1 MFTLDVLNKE
11 VSMSEKPV
19 LTTTPKKPLI
29 SWQLPM
35 KRVLWALLPA
45 AFAGIYFFG
54 WRVLVLY
61 VVVNI
66 AGFLSEYIFA
76 RKYDQ
81 QVSSSVF
88 VTNMLFAMIIPP
100 ALPFWMA
107 AVGIVFGVVF
117 GKMVFG
123 GFGKNIFN
131 PALVGRAFI
140 YVTFAVYMTGMWS
153 EPFGG
158 ILGGL
163 FSYSP
168 DAVTSATILSTAK
181 GTMSS
186 VWLSAFLGNISGS
199 AGETSALFIILGGI
213 YLVIKKVA
221 NKEIIISTLI
231 GLIIPQTTLWYM
243 GIEEAID
250 PVTAMLTGG
259 FMLGLFFMTTDPVSA
274 PKTDIGKILYGLFI
288 GLMTSLIR
296 TFSVWPEGMMF
307 AILLGNMLGPIT
319 DYAITEQQ
327 KKKKA
332 KLSLQTAGE
341 VK

>member
-1 MFTLDVLNKE
+1 
-11 VSMSEKPV
+11 MS
-19 LTTTPKKPLI
+19 KKPII

-35 KRVLWALLPA
+35 KRVLWALAPSAL
-45 AFAGIYFFG
+45 AGIYFFG
-54 WRVLVLY
+54 LRVLLLY
-61 VVVNI
+61 IVVHI
-66 AGFLSEYIFA
+66 AGFLSEYVFA

-100 ALPFWMA
+100 TLPFWMA
-107 AVGIVFGVVF
+107 VVGIIFAVVF

-153 EPFGG
+153 EPYGG

-163 FSYSP
+163 LSYSP
-168 DAVTSATILSTAK
+168 DAVTAATVLSTAK
-181 GTMSS
+181 GTMNN
-186 VWLSAFLGNISGS
+186 VWLSAFLGNIAGS
-199 AGETSALFIILGGI
+199 AGETSALLIIVGGM

-221 NKEIIISTLI
+221 SKEIIVSTVI
-231 GLIIPQTTLWYM
+231 GFLIPQTILWYLSVKD
-243 GIEEAID
+243 AVD
-250 PVTAMLTGG
+250 PLTAMLTGG

-274 PKTDIGKILYGLFI
+274 PKTSVGKILYGLFI
-288 GLMTSLIR
+288 GLMTSMIR

-319 DYAITEQQ
+319 DYAITE
-327 KKKKA
+327 KKKKKKEKA
-332 KLSLQTAGE
+332 ASQMSEE

>member
-1 MFTLDVLNKE
+1 MGQD
-11 VSMSEKPV
+11 
-19 LTTTPKKPLI
+19 KPLV

-35 KRVLWALLPA
+35 KRVLWALLPS

-54 WRVLVLY
+54 WRVLLLY
-61 VVVNI
+61 VVVHI
-66 AGFLSEYIFA
+66 AGFLSEYAFA
-76 RKYDQ
+76 RHYKQ

-88 VTNMLFAMIIPP
+88 VTNMLFAMIAPP
-100 ALPFWMA
+100 SLPLWMA
-107 AVGIVFGVVF
+107 VVGIVFGVVF

-140 YVTFAVYMTGMWS
+140 YVTFAVYMTGMWY

-158 ILGGL
+158 LAGGL
-163 FSYSP
+163 LSYAP
-168 DAVTSATILSTAK
+168 DSITSATVLSEGQ

-186 VWLSAFLGNISGS
+186 VWLNAFLGNISGS
-199 AGETSALFIILGGI
+199 AGETSALAIILGGL

-221 NKEIIISTLI
+221 SKEIIITTVI
-231 GLIIPQTTLWYM
+231 GLLIPQTLFWYF
-243 GIEEAID
+243 GVNNAID
-250 PVTAMLTGG
+250 PLTAMLTGG

-274 PKTDIGKILYGLFI
+274 PKTNIGKILYGLFI
-288 GLMTSLIR
+288 GSITSVIR

-319 DYAITEQQ
+319 DYAINEQ
-327 KKKKA
+327 KKKKKEA
-332 KLSLQTAGE
+332 ISSQT
-341 VK
+341 VKGGN

>member
-1 MFTLDVLNKE
+1 
-11 VSMSEKPV
+11 MSENPAV
-19 LTTTPKKPLI
+19 TQGNKKPLI

-35 KRVLWALLPA
+35 KRVLWALAPTAL
-45 AFAGIYFFG
+45 AGVYFFG
-54 WRVLVLY
+54 LRVLLLY
-61 VVVNI
+61 IVVHI
-66 AGFLSEYIFA
+66 AGFLSEYAFA
-76 RKYDQ
+76 KKYNQ

-107 AVGIVFGVVF
+107 AVGIIFGVVF

-153 EPFGG
+153 EPYGG
-158 ILGGL
+158 MMGGL
-163 FSYSP
+163 LSYSP
-168 DAVTSATILSTAK
+168 DAVTSATVLSSAK
-181 GTMSS
+181 GTMNSI
-186 VWLSAFLGNISGS
+186 WLNAFLGNIAGS
-199 AGETSALFIILGGI
+199 AGETSALLIILGGM

-221 NKEIIISTLI
+221 SREIIITTVI
-231 GLIIPQTTLWYM
+231 GLVIPQTIFWYF
-243 GIEEAID
+243 GVKDAVD
-250 PVTAMLTGG
+250 PLTAALTGG

-274 PKTDIGKILYGLFI
+274 PKTDTGKKLYGLFI

-319 DYAITEQQ
+319 DYAITEQRN
-327 KKKKA
+327 KKKS
-332 KLSLQTAGE
+332 KLSSQTAGE